1 MTTAVLHSVV
11 DEALSLSDLPPYI
24 LTILSESIKS
34 FYDENTVTAI
44 DDPGIPE
51 ITKFLYELDDNKLY
65 SIVSLCYQDKY
76 THFLLPAENVKLP
89 FRATDIIKLAREKY
103 NLQGKEISDFA
114 MKLKKV
120 SHIFNEIF
128 SSSTRTTRRA
138 VGNDGKEVVL
148 PSVDE
153 LERFYK
159 CGRKH
164 RYESLES
171 AAEALSGVNDAYL
184 CSFCNG
190 WHQGKTP
197 TGQSI
202 PQHVQEGRWV
212 TAWRR
217 YHGV

>member
-1 MTTAVLHSVV
+1 MLDSVV

-24 LTILSESIKS
+24 VAIMSDIIKKHYAESI
-34 FYDENTVTAI
+34 VTAI

-51 ITKFLYELDDNKLY
+51 ITKFLYGLNDNKLY
-65 SIVSLCYQDKY
+65 SIVSFCYQDKY
-76 THFLLPAENVKLP
+76 THFLLPAKNVKLP
-89 FRATDIIKLAREKY
+89 FKATDIIKLAREKY

-114 MKLKKV
+114 LKLKDV
-120 SHIFNEIF
+120 SHTFNDVF

-138 VGNDGKEVVL
+138 VGNDGKEVEL
-148 PSVDE
+148 PPVEE

-159 CGRKH
+159 CGRKQ
-164 RYESLES
+164 RYESRES

-184 CSFCNG
+184 CPFCDG

-197 TGQSI
+197 TGELI
-202 PQHVQEGRWV
+202 PQHIQEGRWV